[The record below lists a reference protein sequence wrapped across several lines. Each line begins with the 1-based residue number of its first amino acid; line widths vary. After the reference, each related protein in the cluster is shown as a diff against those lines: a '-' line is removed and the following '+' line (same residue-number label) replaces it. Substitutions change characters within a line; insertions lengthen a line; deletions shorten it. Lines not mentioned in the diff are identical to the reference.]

1 MKAKKFQIIIT
12 AYNANNVVLFS
23 KPQGLFS
30 SNKRIL
36 YKTQEEAEKEVET
49 LKALVN
55 IPSMNG
61 SRVEFEIK
69 PENA

>member
-36 YKTQEEAEKEVET
+36 YKTQEEA
-49 LKALVN
+49 
-55 IPSMNG
+55 
-61 SRVEFEIK
+61 
-69 PENA
+69 